1 MLVFLDMA
9 FFVFHT
15 ALMLFNMVGW
25 AWRRSRPYHLIC
37 LLLTAAS
44 WFILG
49 AFYGWGYCI
58 CTDWHFQV
66 REKLGYPDVGP
77 SYLQLLAVEFFGIR
91 ISQSFADGLASCVF
105 AIIVIAT
112 AASWW
117 RQLRHRIT
125 SGPASTGG

>member
-91 ISQSFADGLASCVF
+91 ISQSFADGLASFVF
-105 AIIVIAT
+105 ALIVIAT

-125 SGPASTGG
+125 PGPASSA